1 MNIVLNNMYQKQL
14 PSKHTDDNAKLEVGL
29 FKYLYD
35 KKIITHE
42 DFLKAGGDSLK
53 HLKFPTEMNV
63 KIKLAG
69 IRSLHVFLTEK
80 KDVGFLDDLQKEHP
94 ESYPQIQHYL
104 KHFYYKVILQMI
116 KNHHTMQMK
125 FKYAMLCASL
135 RGMRG
140 EISTI
145 QTNKE
150 PQYDK

>member
-1 MNIVLNNMYQKQL
+1 MYQKQL
-14 PSKHTDDNAKLEVGL
+14 PSEHTDDNAKLEVGL

-35 KKIITHE
+35 KKLITQE
-42 DFLKAGGDSLK
+42 DFKKACGNSLRGI
-53 HLKFPTEMNV
+53 KFPTEFNY
-63 KIKLAG
+63 KIKRAYIRCLHSFLA
-69 IRSLHVFLTEK
+69 EK